1 MNTQKLVPIYTAE
14 GNLAGEMIRLMLE
27 SFGIQSIL
35 LQESAGAA
43 YGFTV
48 GPMGEVT
55 IMVAESQAEEAR
67 QLILAMERG
76 DLETPPPA
84 EGDESQE

>member
-1 MNTQKLVPIYTAE
+1 MNPPKFVPVYTAE
-14 GNLAGEMIRLMLE
+14 GNLAGEMIRLLLE

-55 IMVAESQAEEAR
+55 IMVAENQAEDAR

-76 DLETPPPA
+76 DLEIPPSP
-84 EGDESQE
+84 EGNEPQE

>member
-1 MNTQKLVPIYTAE
+1 MNAPKFVPVYTAE

-55 IMVAESQAEEAR
+55 IMVAENQAEDAR

-76 DLETPPPA
+76 DLESPPSP
-84 EGDESQE
+84 EG